1 MNDMGPPL
9 TARVL
14 GHALLLAPS
23 EQGRAALTRD
33 ILGCKDDPE
42 LLAGV
47 AYLYVY
53 GLMRVRA
60 FSWRTLS
67 FHAV

>member
-1 MNDMGPPL
+1 MNDMSPPV

-33 ILGCKDDPE
+33 VLGCEGDPE

-47 AYLYVY
+47 AHLYVY
-53 GLMRVRA
+53 GLMCVCA